1 MRKKDC
7 IKTLNNIIEFL
18 SDHECFESVCV
29 TLGLEEEEL
38 EIVLQSVITDV
49 DNEECDL

>member
-18 SDHECFESVCV
+18 SDHECFEAVCKS
-29 TLGLEEEEL
+29 LDLDEEEL
-38 EIVLQSVITDV
+38 EIVLQSIITDI
-49 DNEECDL
+49 DNDDCE

>member
-18 SDHECFESVCV
+18 SDHECFESVCNA
-29 TLGLEEEEL
+29 LDLDEEEL

-49 DNEECDL
+49 DNDDCE

>member
-18 SDHECFESVCV
+18 TDHECFESVCRQ
-29 TLGLEEEEL
+29 LDLEEEEL
-38 EIVLQSVITDV
+38 ELVLQSVITDINN
-49 DNEECDL
+49 DECE